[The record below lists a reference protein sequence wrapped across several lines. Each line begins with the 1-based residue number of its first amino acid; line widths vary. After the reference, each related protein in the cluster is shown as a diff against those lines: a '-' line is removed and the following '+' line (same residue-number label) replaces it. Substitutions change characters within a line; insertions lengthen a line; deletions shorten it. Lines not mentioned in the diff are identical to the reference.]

1 MEIIK
6 TEIEGLL
13 VIKPRIFSDSRGY
26 FFESYSKRDF
36 EKEIGDAHFVQDNE
50 SKSSYGVL
58 RGLHFQKPPY
68 AQSKLVRVIQGRVL
82 DVAVD
87 IRKGSPTYGKWVAV
101 ELSAENKLQFF
112 IPHGFAHGFS
122 VLSDEALFQ
131 YKCDNFYHPEA
142 EGAIAWDD
150 PQLNIDWQLPKES
163 IILSAKD
170 TKHPSFAELDSPFT
184 L

>member
-1 MEIIK
+1 M
-6 TEIEGLL
+6 
-13 VIKPRIFSDSRGY
+13 
-26 FFESYSKRDF
+26 
-36 EKEIGDAHFVQDNE
+36 
-50 SKSSYGVL
+50 
-58 RGLHFQKPPY
+58 
-68 AQSKLVRVIQGRVL
+68 
-82 DVAVD
+82 
-87 IRKGSPTYGKWVAV
+87 
-101 ELSAENKLQFF
+101 ELSAENKLQLF

-150 PQLNIDWQLPKES
+150 PQLNIEWQLPKES